1 MKSITISK
9 IKQPNDYVIIRLSI
23 GCLIKQLRIR
33 MTTKHFFARWYHNS
47 PSSLF
52 RIYL

>member
-33 MTTKHFFARWYHNS
+33 MTTKHFFVRYYRNS
-47 PSSLF
+47 PSN
-52 RIYL
+52 